1 MKIIPA
7 KRSIQFL
14 APLYMRLNFSIEKT
28 QATKA
33 YQTVDIKDI
42 RHALIKPIWN
52 KTSEGMVAA
61 HRLAT
66 KAADFGFERLVK
78 SPGL

>member
-7 KRSIQFL
+7 KRSIQVL
-14 APLYMRLNFSIEKT
+14 APLYILRNFFIEKT

-42 RHALIKPIWN
+42 RHALIRPVKN
-52 KTSEGMVAA
+52 EASEGMVAA
-61 HRLAT
+61 NRLAT
-66 KAADFGFERLVK
+66 KAADFGFEMFVR
-78 SPGL
+78 SPSL